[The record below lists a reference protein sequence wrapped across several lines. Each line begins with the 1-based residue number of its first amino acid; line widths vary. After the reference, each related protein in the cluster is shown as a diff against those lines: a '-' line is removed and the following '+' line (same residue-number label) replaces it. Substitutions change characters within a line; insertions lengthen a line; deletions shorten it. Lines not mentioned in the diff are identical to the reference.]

1 MCLLWYNRFTMN
13 NTNTYY
19 SPKQGR
25 LAVFSS
31 GFLEISDPVIT
42 FDHIMEEIG
51 IAKYLKRTAT
61 IVGRKGYNPVNM
73 LKTILFGFM
82 DKGYISLREL
92 EDECKVNIRFEF
104 LLV

>member
-1 MCLLWYNRFTMN
+1 MN

-25 LAVFSS
+25 LPVFIS

-51 IAKYLKRTAT
+51 IAKYLKMKLSIILDTFSSNKFQAA
-61 IVGRKGYNPVNM
+61 M
-73 LKTILFGFM
+73 LRL
-82 DKGYISLREL
+82 S
-92 EDECKVNIRFEF
+92 
-104 LLV
+104 